1 MEEAQDWYLHED
13 LTNLFLLEDSEL
25 IYEPLFL
32 DVVVDPEEGRQEQ
45 VPPITP
51 LEEPKADPKPDAQYN
66 CHLCSKSFRFK
77 SRLQRHLTTHQVL
90 HCVWK
95 STKKISLSLL
105 RVALL
110 WKPLVIRFCPLKILS
125 DSFRVFYTV
134 NTQNLKE
141 SERIYKG
148 QKRFTKG
155 FFEIDIARFARKNEI
170 FLVGFKQCAYTNTS

>member
-51 LEEPKADPKPDAQYN
+51 LEEPKAEPIPTPDAQYN

-90 HCVWK
+90 HCV
-95 STKKISLSLL
+95 
-105 RVALL
+105 
-110 WKPLVIRFCPLKILS
+110 
-125 DSFRVFYTV
+125 
-134 NTQNLKE
+134 
-141 SERIYKG
+141 
-148 QKRFTKG
+148 
-155 FFEIDIARFARKNEI
+155 
-170 FLVGFKQCAYTNTS
+170 